1 MWSASRVELPEHVAE
16 VQHSVFGI
24 FDWVSENEEESR
36 DGKEAGQP
44 LPSIIEC
51 NVGTA
56 ATAEL
61 RLALSW
67 PTIHMYACLRTIQIS

>member
-1 MWSASRVELPEHVAE
+1 MELPVHVPKEKHGA
-16 VQHSVFGI
+16 FGI
-24 FDWVSENEEESR
+24 FDWVSGNEDESR

-44 LPSIIEC
+44 LPSTEC
-51 NVGTA
+51 NVGTP

-67 PTIHMYACLRTIQIS
+67 PTIHMYACLRTIQMS